1 MAKLNILIVCE
12 HASNLFGGEA
22 MLPLNYFRYLS
33 KLEHN
38 VYLITHERVQTT
50 IEQLADI
57 NQEHVFY
64 LPDTWAHKLLCKYAA
79 ILPERISILTFG
91 FLMHI
96 ITQAY
101 QWKLARRLVKALKI
115 DIVHEP
121 APVSAVLP
129 SAMFA
134 LSAPVVIGPMNGG
147 MTFPSAFQHMAGQSE
162 RLLYKVMRLFTSIYN
177 LMIPGKFF
185 ADILLVANER
195 TRNVLPKLTLGKTI
209 ELVENGV
216 FSALDKPKSIQNN
229 DLNKNI
235 NVLYVGR
242 LVDWKVIDIAID
254 AIAQCGQ
261 NITLT
266 ILGDGDQRHMLEQSA
281 ASVAPA
287 RVHFK
292 GLVPHVET
300 NKYYDEADIF
310 LLPSVR
316 ECGGAV
322 VLEAMAR
329 GLPVIATDWGG
340 PADYITPETGFL
352 VEPKSRAYMVDEFA
366 RIIELLANKPELRY
380 QIGQAAIARIKQYF
394 LWDKKTEQ
402 IIAIYKQ
409 AMERRVGKNG

>member
-1 MAKLNILIVCE
+1 MTKLNILIVCE

-33 KLEHN
+33 KLQHN
-38 VYLITHERVQTT
+38 VYLITHERVKAT
-50 IEQLADI
+50 IQQLADI
-57 NQEHVFY
+57 NQEHVYY
-64 LPDTWAHKLLCKYAA
+64 LPDTWVHKFLCKYAA

-96 ITQAY
+96 VTQAY
-101 QWKLARRLVKALKI
+101 QWKLARRLVKGLKI

-134 LSAPVVIGPMNGG
+134 LGAPVVIGPMNGG
-147 MTFPSAFQHMAGQSE
+147 MTFPAAFQHMAGRSE
-162 RLLYKVMRLFTSIYN
+162 RSLYQIVRAVSSIYN
-177 LMIPGKFF
+177 LIIPGKFL
-185 ADILLVANER
+185 ANILLVANER
-195 TRNVLPKLTLGKTI
+195 TRLSLPKLRLGKVAT
-209 ELVENGV
+209 LVENGV
-216 FSALDKPKSIQNN
+216 FSCSNTPKTMSKLPSIH
-229 DLNKNI
+229 
-235 NVLYVGR
+235 VLYVGR
-242 LVDWKVIDIAID
+242 LIDLKMIDVAID
-254 AIAQCGQ
+254 AVVKCAG
-261 NITLT
+261 NVDLT
-266 ILGDGDQRHMLEQSA
+266 ILGDGPLRNSLESYAQA
-281 ASVAPA
+281 N
-287 RVHFK
+287 
-292 GLVPHVET
+292 GLGKVKLLGAVPHAQV
-300 NKYYDEADIF
+300 NQHYDNADIF
-310 LLPSVR
+310 VLPSVR

-380 QIGQAAIARIKQYF
+380 QIGQAAIARIKQHF

-409 AMERRVGKNG
+409 AMERHVGKNG